1 MRKVSEM
8 GKKSIKENK
17 NIYQVCREKCEYT
30 RQKASE
36 EMVYI
41 SDDRIEKIESEKSLP
56 HPDEILAMAECYK
69 APELCNY
76 FCANECPIGQ
86 RYVPEVKVQDLSQ
99 IILEMIASLNAMNKE
114 KERLIE
120 ITADGEITDDELRDF
135 NNIKEQLNRI
145 SISIET
151 LKLWV
156 DKTIADG
163 RLDTSI
169 SFKKD

>member
-1 MRKVSEM
+1 M

-17 NIYQVCREKCEYT
+17 NIYQLSREKCELT
-30 RQKASE
+30 RMKASE

-86 RYVPEVKVQDLSQ
+86 KHVTELKVQELSQ
-99 IILEMIASLNAMNKE
+99 IILELIASLNALNNE
-114 KERLIE
+114 KNRLIE
-120 ITADGEITDDELRDF
+120 ITVDGKITDDEIKDF
-135 NNIKEQLNRI
+135 KKIQGQLDRI
-145 SISIET
+145 SVSING
-151 LKLWV
+151 LKLWLERAIANGEL
-156 DKTIADG
+156 DKNI
-163 RLDTSI
+163 LE
-169 SFKKD
+169 

>member
-1 MRKVSEM
+1 M

-17 NIYQVCREKCEYT
+17 NIYQLCRERCEYT

-86 RYVPEVKVQDLSQ
+86 KHVKEVKVQALSQ

-120 ITADGEITDDELRDF
+120 ITADGEITEDEIRDF
-135 NNIKEQLNRI
+135 NNIKGQLDRI
-145 SISIET
+145 SVSIET

-156 DKTIADG
+156 ERTIAEG
-163 RLDTSI
+163 KLDHSTSFH
-169 SFKKD
+169 S

>member
-1 MRKVSEM
+1 M

-17 NIYQVCREKCEYT
+17 NIYQLCREKCEYT

-56 HPDEILAMAECYK
+56 HPDEILAMAQCYK

-86 RYVPEVKVQDLSQ
+86 KHVKEVKVQDLSQ

-120 ITADGEITDDELRDF
+120 ITADGEITEDEIRDF
-135 NNIKEQLNRI
+135 NNIKGQLDRI
-145 SISIET
+145 SVSIET

-156 DKTIADG
+156 ERTIAEG
-163 RLDTSI
+163 KLDNSTS
-169 SFKKD
+169 FHT

>member
-1 MRKVSEM
+1 M

-17 NIYQVCREKCEYT
+17 NIYQLCREKCEFT

-36 EMVYI
+36 SIVFM
-41 SDDRIEKIESEKSLP
+41 SDDRIEKIESGKTLP

-69 APELCNY
+69 APELCNF
-76 FCANECPIGQ
+76 FCAKECPIGQ
-86 RYVPEVKVQDLSQ
+86 THVAELKLQDLSQ

-120 ITADGEITDDELRDF
+120 ITADGEISDDELRDF
-135 NNIKEQLNRI
+135 NNIKNQLDRI
-145 SISIET
+145 SVSIET

-156 DKTIADG
+156 DKTIAAG
-163 RLDTSI
+163 KLDKTI
-169 SFKKD
+169 SFRQL